1 MSRRRVARAVLAA
14 VVVLAAAIAVAG
26 PASQRLGRTAG
37 ACVLVAPRE
46 AEGALQH
53 LGEVAPDILA
63 RVSNALGLSPRASYR
78 IALVPAG
85 AYDDPDIAALD
96 RRAPQW
102 AAGYMDPIARIG
114 GIRLAQA
121 ARYPYGT
128 PEAVLAHESAHLLIH
143 DAPNLALPHWYEEG
157 VATWVARDWQLQDQL
172 MMSGRVLTSDLPRL
186 DQLEP
191 LFQAAPDQVETAYAA
206 SFSFVSWAAHRYGD
220 GSVRDVLREARTR
233 SFERAW
239 RAATGER
246 FDHAESQWRRDALI
260 RYRWIPGVTA
270 FSTLWLVI
278 LALSAWVW
286 SRRRARAR
294 ALEARWAEEE
304 EDAAESSADE
314 WWREAQDQPDAPA
327 TQEGSEEAPR

>member
-1 MSRRRVARAVLAA
+1 MALAA
-14 VVVLAAAIAVAG
+14 VGLALVASTAA
-26 PASQRLGRTAG
+26 PAPERLERTVG
-37 ACVLVAPRE
+37 ACVLVAPHQ
-46 AEGALQH
+46 AEGALEH
-53 LGEVAPDILA
+53 LAQVAPDILA
-63 RVSNALGLSPRASYR
+63 RVSSALGLSPRASYR
-78 IALVPAG
+78 LALVPVG
-85 AYDDPDIAALD
+85 AYDDPEIAALD
-96 RRAPQW
+96 RRAPPW
-102 AAGYMDPIARIG
+102 AAGYMDPLARVG

-143 DAPNLALPHWYEEG
+143 DAPGLALPHWYEEG

-191 LFQAAPDQVETAYAA
+191 LFEAAPDQVETAYAA
-206 SFSFVSWAAHRYGD
+206 SFSFVSWAARRYGD
-220 GSVRDVLREARTR
+220 ASVRDVLREARSR

-239 RAATGER
+239 RAATGET

-260 RYRWIPGVTA
+260 RYRWIPGITA

-278 LALSAWVW
+278 LALSVWVW
-286 SRRRARAR
+286 SRRNARAR

-304 EDAAESSADE
+304 EDAAMGAGDDDE
-314 WWREAQDQPDAPA
+314 WWREQSDPPDAPVA
-327 TQEGSEEAPR
+327 PEGGDEGPR